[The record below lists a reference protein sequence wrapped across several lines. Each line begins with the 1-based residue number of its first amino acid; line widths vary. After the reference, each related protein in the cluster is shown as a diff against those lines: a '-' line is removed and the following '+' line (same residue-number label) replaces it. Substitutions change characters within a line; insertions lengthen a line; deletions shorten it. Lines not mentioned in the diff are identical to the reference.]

1 MSQLPISAPTTSR
14 EAFAYINAVTTPS
27 MDDLKM
33 MVFLE
38 AAGQSGYYE
47 LAQTA
52 PNPAIRN
59 LLEANGRE
67 EMAHAHRV
75 CKVIKILSG
84 EDFAPPATLDNPYAA
99 PSGAKVDLAM
109 LNTLVQG
116 ETNGCK
122 LYEGWA
128 ETVRNP
134 EAAALLRQN
143 AVEETLHGNRASEAI
158 TLLAA

>member
-1 MSQLPISAPTTSR
+1 MSQLPSSAPTTSR
-14 EAFAYINAVTTPS
+14 EAFAYINAVTVPGI
-27 MDDLKM
+27 DDYKM

-52 PNPAIRN
+52 PNDGIRK

-67 EMAHAHRV
+67 EMAHAQRV
-75 CKVIKILSG
+75 CKVIKIISG
-84 EDFAPPATLDNPYAA
+84 EDFAPPAAAENPYAA
-99 PSGAKVDLAM
+99 PSGARVDLAM

-122 LYEGWA
+122 LYEAWA
-128 ETVRNP
+128 LTVSNP